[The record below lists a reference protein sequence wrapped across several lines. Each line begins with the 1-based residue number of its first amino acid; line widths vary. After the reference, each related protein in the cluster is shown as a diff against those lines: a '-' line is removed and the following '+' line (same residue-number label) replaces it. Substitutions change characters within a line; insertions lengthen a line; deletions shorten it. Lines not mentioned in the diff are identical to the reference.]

1 MMTNAETVLAVI
13 YMLWVEACPSHFFF
27 FFSVPVQSHPKA
39 WSPETPLTSFLG
51 FPVRIG
57 SRCHREAEGVQ
68 EIRGKAEVAS
78 LLGKTR

>member
-13 YMLWVEACPSHFFF
+13 YMLWVEACPSHFL
-27 FFSVPVQSHPKA
+27 SVPVQFHLKA
-39 WSPETPLTSFLG
+39 WSPETPLTSFPG